1 MATISDVAAKAG
13 VGVGT
18 VSRVLNGSHQV
29 RPATRAKVRA
39 AMEALDYSPTR
50 SPGGSDAQRQGFVGV
65 LVPYFDEP
73 SSYQRLRGIVR
84 ALQLHGLE
92 IVLYNVDAPDRAR
105 SRLLEVPRHQ
115 LDGLIIISVPL
126 RSDEGDRLAKAPFPI
141 VLVDTSHPALP
152 SVVIDDRNGG
162 RIATEYL
169 MSLGHER
176 IAFIGEPER
185 NPFGFVSSRNREAG
199 FADALADAGIAL
211 DRRYMKYVPHDR
223 TAARQLAGELITMP
237 KPPTAVV
244 AASDVQAFG
253 VIDAAQLSGNAVPRD
268 VSVIG
273 YDDIDLASY
282 SGLTTVR
289 QPLEAS
295 GQRGSDI
302 LTGALATG
310 IRPTPFV
317 EELAVELVVRGTT
330 GAPRGLRGPCGVGVT
345 RPRCLWSTAVDG
357 APPSTIS

>member
-29 RPATRAKVRA
+29 RPTTRAKVRA
-39 AMEALDYSPTR
+39 AMEALAYSPTR
-50 SPGGSDAQRQGFVGV
+50 SPGGSDARRQGFVGV

-84 ALQLHGLE
+84 ALQLHGLQ

-115 LDGLIIISVPL
+115 LDGLIIISLPL
-126 RSDEGDRLAKAPFPI
+126 RSDEGDRLANAPFPI

-169 MSLGHER
+169 VSLGHER

-199 FADALADAGIAL
+199 FADALADAGIAP

-273 YDDIDLASY
+273 YDDIDLAAY

-330 GAPRGLRGPCGVGVT
+330 GAPR
-345 RPRCLWSTAVDG
+345 TAPEDR
-357 APPSTIS
+357 AESA